1 MDQLEKQANIE
12 HQPAQDPF
20 AIRKQ
25 LATMFETFLVQRMQQ
40 GQVDPEAAKSTAK
53 DFVEI
58 FQQATSLE
66 AQQEAIATLARN
78 NNPLLHNFALKV
90 QEMNEVQVKHDLYE
104 FMLRLAQKGEIT
116 SARELYQLFDH
127 GEIHDNVSLQAVI
140 AARQNSLGLREAAQG
155 LKLALEQNK
164 QAAAAAQLDQLIQS
178 GNIKTQADLDQWQS
192 LIPGYVPQKVV
203 ELAPDK
209 TMVFPGVPNPAF
221 NLEKMSQL
229 RRLWEGV
236 HRFDQQLRHLL
247 KLDK

>member
-1 MDQLEKQANIE
+1 MDQLEIKTNTEKPQL
-12 HQPAQDPF
+12 QDPL

-40 GQVDPEAAKSTAK
+40 GQVDPEAAKTTAK

-58 FQQATSLE
+58 FQKATSIE
-66 AQQEAIATLARN
+66 AQQEAITTLAKN
-78 NNPLLHNFALKV
+78 DNPLLHNFALKV

-104 FMLRLAQKGEIT
+104 FMLKLAQKGEIST
-116 SARELYQLFDH
+116 ARDFYQLFDR
-127 GEIHDNVSLQAVI
+127 GEIHDNASLQAVI

-164 QAAAAAQLDQLIQS
+164 QSAAAAQLDQLIQS
-178 GNIKTQADLDQWQS
+178 GNIKTKADLDQWQS
-192 LIPGYVPQKVV
+192 LIPGYIPQKAAA
-203 ELAPDK
+203 LAPGK
-209 TMVFPGVPNPAF
+209 TMVFQGSPNPAL
-221 NLEKMSQL
+221 NIKKMSQL

-247 KLDK
+247 GLDK